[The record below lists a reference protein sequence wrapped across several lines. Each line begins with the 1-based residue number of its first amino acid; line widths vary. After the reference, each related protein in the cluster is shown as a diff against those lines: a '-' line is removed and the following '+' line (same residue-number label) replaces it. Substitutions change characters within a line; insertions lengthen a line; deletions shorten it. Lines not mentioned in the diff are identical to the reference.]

1 MDGFKTL
8 GTGRPTEQS
17 GRIVFE
23 VFAAVRVVTFPSRY
37 ERNNVAG
44 PHCVL
49 GQGAL
54 QVARFQFLRFVDGVR
69 HASRILSGGGRTD

>member
-1 MDGFKTL
+1 
-8 GTGRPTEQS
+8 
-17 GRIVFE
+17 
-23 VFAAVRVVTFPSRY
+23 
-37 ERNNVAG
+37 
-44 PHCVL
+44 VL